1 MMNNASLASL
11 IVLLLCIG
19 ITIFLYT
26 EKNKKYYK
34 LRQVP
39 LIIGGVFL
47 IAIVFVP
54 FILSSIE
61 QSKVEYFQGVTI
73 KQDNIEELELITVH
87 NKFELRSV
95 ETQEIITYIELDNK
109 KELRFYEPVY
119 LSSFDEYH
127 LVIYSASKTNYES
140 GYFRQADYPLTKNPD
155 VMVLIH
161 KTTRRLIPIQD
172 GELIG
177 MTFQLS
183 KITLSGNTLLIPI
196 PRKHQ
201 INSIFF
207 IGFTINPS
215 YLTTGYPYP
224 YYERFM
230 GFEHYNTTSNFIQ
243 HYALSKDQIL
253 LWVND
258 LGDVFLEQHMVLFEV
273 SSSSSNINKRPDTF
287 LNSITNV
294 KNGEFVTHFGDIYYL
309 DDLLTIKKIVT
320 LDVHETI
327 VTLTSKDNWQ
337 SHIPTS

>member
-34 LRQVP
+34 LRKIP
-39 LIIGGVFL
+39 LVIGGVFL

-73 KQDNIEELELITVH
+73 KQTNIEELELITIH
-87 NKFELRSV
+87 DTHELRSV
-95 ETQEIITYIELDNK
+95 ATQEVITYLELDTQ

-119 LSSFDEYH
+119 LKSFDDYH
-127 LVIYSASKTNYES
+127 LVIYSANKASYEL

-161 KTTRRLIPIQD
+161 KTSRRLIPIQD

-177 MTFQLS
+177 MTFDLS
-183 KITLSGNTLLIPI
+183 KITLSGNTLLIPV

-201 INSIFF
+201 LNSLFF
-207 IGFTINPS
+207 IGFTINPT

-243 HYALSKDQIL
+243 HYALSKNQIL

-258 LGDVFLEQHMVLFEV
+258 LGDVFLEQHVVLFEA
-273 SSSSSNINKRPDTF
+273 SSSSSNVNRRPDTI
-287 LNSITNV
+287 LNSIMNV
-294 KNGEFVTHFGDIYYL
+294 KEGEFTTYLGDIYYL
-309 DDLLTIKKIVT
+309 DDLLTIKKIIT
-320 LDVHETI
+320 LDVHESI
-327 VTLTSKDNWQ
+327 VTLSSKDNWQ